1 MPMKKKISL
10 STAVT
15 LLILTAALTISIT
28 MLVAMRYFNRQV
40 HSVSQRQTMYEHI
53 NDVDKKVREYY
64 EDIDE
69 ESLRQAITK
78 GYATGLK
85 DPYAAYYTPEEYS
98 KELLRLDGKANNVGV
113 DVCFNTAGK
122 PTVCK
127 VYSDSAASKAGLQVG
142 DVLTAMDAA
151 PVDGKSIAELQN
163 VLDTAPKVLLSVDR
177 KGTTLAFELSAHE
190 YTVRSV
196 VDTMLDGDV
205 GYVQVTAFYEN
216 TPEQFRATV
225 SDLLNRGALGL
236 IFDLRNNRGG
246 SPQAAQE
253 VISYLMPLGM
263 YGSVT
268 DHTGVVTKLSASANN
283 QISVSTVTLVNE
295 RTAGEAE
302 FFAGVLQ
309 EASLT
314 TVVGQTTA
322 GKAEYQQLFPLELD
336 HSALRLTVGEY
347 GLLKGGSWQ
356 DVGIVPSVEIAL
368 SDAQA
373 SIYRLLA
380 PKDDVQVQVAL
391 QQIVNSDANAL
402 KNAQSETAQDK
413 E

>member
-28 MLVAMRYFNRQV
+28 MLVAMRYFNHQV

-85 DPYAAYYTPEEYS
+85 DPYAAYYTPDEYN
-98 KELLRLDGKANNVGV
+98 KELLRLDGKANNVGL
-113 DVCFNTAGK
+113 DVCLNALGN
-122 PTVCK
+122 PVVCK
-127 VYSDSAASKAGLQVG
+127 VYSDSAASKAGVRVG
-142 DVLTAMDAA
+142 DVLTAIDTVS
-151 PVDGKSIAELQN
+151 VDGKSVSELQN
-163 VLDTAPKVLLSVDR
+163 TMDTAAKVLLSVQRD
-177 KGTTLAFELSAHE
+177 GATLAFDLSAYE

-196 VDTMLDGDV
+196 LDTMLDGDV
-205 GYVQVTAFYEN
+205 GYVQVTAFYNN
-216 TPEQFRATV
+216 TPEQFRSTV
-225 SDLLNRGALGL
+225 SDLLNKGAVGL

-246 SPQAAQE
+246 SSEAVQE

-263 YGSVT
+263 YGSLT

-314 TVVGQTTA
+314 TVVGKTTA
-322 GKAEYQQLFPLELD
+322 GKAKYQQLFPLELD

-368 SDAQA
+368 SDTQA
-373 SIYRLLA
+373 AIYRLLA
-380 PKDDVQVQVAL
+380 PKEDVQVQVAL

-402 KNAQSETAQDK
+402 KNAQNDTAEEK
-413 E
+413 